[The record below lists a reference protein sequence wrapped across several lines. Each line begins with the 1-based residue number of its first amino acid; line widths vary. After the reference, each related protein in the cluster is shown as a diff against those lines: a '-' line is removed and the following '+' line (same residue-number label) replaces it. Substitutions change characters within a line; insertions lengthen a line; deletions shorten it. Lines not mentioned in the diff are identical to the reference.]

1 MNICGRCVKMTDY
14 KKVFVDTAPFIYFIE
29 KDSSNPQYYEKVKGF
44 FKDGYETD
52 KKFVSSV
59 ITMEEY
65 FVFPYRNKAYSFID
79 MFNRLVTITDMEIVE
94 VNQEIAKK
102 AAQIRAE
109 YKRFKAMDALQLASA
124 CLSGCDLFLTND
136 KQLKQFREIK
146 CITVE
151 NLE

>member
-1 MNICGRCVKMTDY
+1 MIDF

-29 KDSSNPQYYEKVKGF
+29 KDSNNPQYYEKVKGF
-44 FKDGYETD
+44 FKDGYDND

-79 MFNRLVTITDMEIVE
+79 MFERLVATVDMEMVE
-94 VNQEIAKK
+94 INREIAKK

-109 YKRFKAMDALQLASA
+109 YKGYKAMDALQLSVA

-136 KQLKQFREIK
+136 KQLKQFKEIK

-151 NLE
+151 ELR